1 MHVKK
6 ATFTAPRKERTKWKP
21 IKLGN
26 FNCGETVVVPNNSV
40 VDVQDTDNHVMEQVL
55 LISEVLINS

>member
-6 ATFTAPRKERTKWKP
+6 ATFTAPRKERMKWKP

-26 FNCGETVVVPNNSV
+26 FNCRETVVDLNNSV
-40 VDVQDTDNHVMEQVL
+40 VQDTDNHVMEQVL
-55 LISEVLINS
+55 LLSEVLISS